1 MSIAK
6 NHARITQQFNQ
17 YGYDVQVSLLTGK
30 TVITHRESGRSYQFK
45 TLGAAVREFFTGS
58 APIIRRK

>member
-17 YGYDVQVSLLTGK
+17 YGYDVQVFLLTGK
-30 TVITHRESGRSYQFK
+30 AVITHRESGRSHQFK
-45 TLGAAVREFFTGS
+45 SLAAAVREFFTGA
-58 APIIRRK
+58 APIIKH